1 MHDINKTCDDV
12 ERYERLLV
20 NSKSEISYELVSR
33 INSMCDNTSTKLI
46 NKDIVIMCSVHETFK
61 INANDCY

>member
-33 INSMCDNTSTKLI
+33 IDSMCDNTSTKLI
-46 NKDIVIMCSVHETFK
+46 NIDIVIVYSLYETFK
-61 INANDCY
+61 INTNDCY